1 MLQQSRSYQ
10 QQAVID
16 SARVPSSTVPKT
28 KEIPTVTTKQ
38 QIAEIASE
46 RDVHAA
52 FSWLRAHER
61 EILDSQME
69 LARVSA
75 PPFGEQARTAW
86 MLKKFREIGLDDVH
100 ADELGSVFGTH
111 RGSGR
116 EKQVVAVAA
125 HIDTVFPAGTP
136 IDIRKD
142 KNGKIHGPSVSD
154 NSSGV
159 AALLAIASS
168 LVNCDVEHAHDIIFI
183 GDVGEEGEG
192 DLRGMRHIFSVENKK
207 NWSERIAYTVVM
219 DGNGHD
225 TIVDQALGSRR
236 YEVTVYGKGGHSWA
250 DFGEP
255 NPIVIL
261 ARALGEFYKTP
272 IYDGADSRSS
282 YNVGVISGGT
292 SVNSIPESA
301 TARIDVRSSVPA
313 EMERIAEQL
322 RQCVVRAGMD
332 EMVVPARQKG
342 QQLGEL
348 SPGSVRVEIKQ
359 IGQRPAGKLPE
370 DCRILQVAKTVDAH
384 LGIPSQMRLASTDA
398 NIPISMGLEAITLGS
413 GGSGGGAHT
422 LKEWFDPAGREIAL
436 KRILLVLLALAR
448 E

>member
-1 MLQQSRSYQ
+1 
-10 QQAVID
+10 
-16 SARVPSSTVPKT
+16 VPRT
-28 KEIPTVTTKQ
+28 KEIPAATKKQ
-38 QIAEIASE
+38 QVAEVASR

-61 EILDSQME
+61 ETIEAQME
-69 LARVSA
+69 LARIPA

-86 MLKKFREIGLDDVH
+86 MLKRFDDLGLEDVH
-100 ADELGSVFGTH
+100 ADELGSVFGGH
-111 RGSGR
+111 RGRGH

-125 HIDTVFPAGTP
+125 HIDTVFPANTS
-136 IDIRKD
+136 IKIRKD
-142 KNGKIHGPSVSD
+142 NEGKLHGPSVSD

-159 AALLAIASS
+159 AALLAIASA
-168 LVNCDVEHAHDIIFI
+168 LVNCEVAHEHDIVFI

-192 DLRGMRHIFSVENKK
+192 DLRGIRHIFSAENKK
-207 NWSERIAYTVVM
+207 KWRERIAHTVVV

-225 TIVDQALGSRR
+225 TIVNQALGSKR
-236 YEVTVYGKGGHSWA
+236 YEVTVHGKGGHSWA

-255 NPIVIL
+255 NPIVVL
-261 ARALGEFYKTP
+261 SRALTEFYKTP
-272 IYDGADSRSS
+272 IYDGADSKSS

-301 TARIDVRSSVPA
+301 TARVDVRSTVPA

-342 QQLGEL
+342 HPVSEL
-348 SPGSVRVEIKQ
+348 SPGAVRVEIKP
-359 IGQRPAGKLPE
+359 IGERPAGKLPDE
-370 DCRILQVAKTVDAH
+370 CRILQVAKAVDAH
-384 LGIPSQMRLASTDA
+384 LGVPSQMRLASTDA

-436 KRILLVLLALAR
+436 KRVLLVLLTLA

>member
-1 MLQQSRSYQ
+1 MPR
-10 QQAVID
+10 
-16 SARVPSSTVPKT
+16 T
-28 KEIPTVTTKQ
+28 KEIPTATRKQ
-38 QIAEIASE
+38 QVAEVASR

-61 EILDSQME
+61 EVTEAQMD
-69 LARVSA
+69 LARVPA

-86 MLKKFREIGLDDVH
+86 MLKRFRELGLDDVH

-116 EKQVVAVAA
+116 LREVVAIAA
-125 HIDTVFPAGTP
+125 HIDTVFPAGTT

-142 KNGKIHGPSVSD
+142 RDGKLHGPSVSD

-159 AALLAIASS
+159 AALLAIASA
-168 LVNCDVEHAHDIIFI
+168 LVNCNVEHENDIVFI

-192 DLRGMRHIFSVENKK
+192 DLRGMRHIFSAENKK
-207 NWSERIAYTVVM
+207 KWRDRIAYTVVV

-225 TIVDQALGSRR
+225 TIVNQALGSKRF
-236 YEVTVYGKGGHSWA
+236 EVTVHGKGGHSWA

-255 NPIVIL
+255 NPIVVL
-261 ARALGEFYKTP
+261 SRALAEFYKTP
-272 IYDGADSRSS
+272 IYDGADSKSS
-282 YNVGVISGGT
+282 YNIGVISGGT

-301 TARIDVRSSVPA
+301 TARVDVRSTVPA
-313 EMERIAEQL
+313 EMERIADHL
-322 RQCVVRAGMD
+322 RHCMVRAGMD

-342 QQLGEL
+342 QRISEMT
-348 SPGSVRVEIKQ
+348 PGSVRVEIKP
-359 IGQRPAGKLPE
+359 IGERPAGKLPD
-370 DCRILQVAKTVDAH
+370 DCRILQVAKAVDAH

-398 NIPISMGLEAITLGS
+398 NIPISMGFEAITLGS

-422 LKEWFDPAGREIAL
+422 LKEWFDPKGREIAL
-436 KRILLVLLALAR
+436 KRILLVLLALAI

>member
-1 MLQQSRSYQ
+1 
-10 QQAVID
+10 V
-16 SARVPSSTVPKT
+16 ART
-28 KEIPTVTTKQ
+28 KEILTEKQ
-38 QIAEIASE
+38 QIAQVASR

-52 FSWLRAHER
+52 FSWFRAHER
-61 EILDSQME
+61 DITQSQME
-69 LARVSA
+69 LARIPA
-75 PPFGEQARTAW
+75 PPFGEKARTAW
-86 MLKKFREIGLDDVH
+86 LLEQFREIGLEDVH

-111 RGSGR
+111 RGSGHTK
-116 EKQVVAVAA
+116 ELIAVAA

-136 IDIRKD
+136 IEIRQSKD
-142 KNGKIHGPSVSD
+142 GNLHGPSVSD

-159 AALLAIASS
+159 AALLAIASAMA
-168 LVNCDVEHAHDIIFI
+168 NCEIEHDHDIVFI

-192 DLRGMRHIFSVENKK
+192 DLRGMRHIFSADNKK
-207 NWSERIAYTVVM
+207 KWRERIAYTVVI

-225 TIVDQALGSRR
+225 TVVNQALGSKRF
-236 YEVTVYGKGGHSWA
+236 EVTVHGKGGHSWA

-255 NPIVIL
+255 NPIAVL
-261 ARALGEFYKTP
+261 SRALADFYKTP
-272 IYDGADSRSS
+272 IYDSGDSKSS

-301 TARIDVRSSVPA
+301 SARVDVRSTVPA
-313 EMERIAEQL
+313 EIERIAEQL

-332 EMVVPARQKG
+332 ETVVPARQKG
-342 QQLGEL
+342 KPVNEL
-348 SPGSVRVEIKQ
+348 EPGSVRVEIKQ
-359 IGQRPAGKLPE
+359 IGERPAGKLAE
-370 DCRILQVAKTVDAH
+370 DCRILQVAKKVDAH

-422 LKEWFDPAGREIAL
+422 LKEWFDPTGRDIAL
-436 KRILLVLLALAR
+436 KRILLVLLALA

>member
-1 MLQQSRSYQ
+1 
-10 QQAVID
+10 
-16 SARVPSSTVPKT
+16 VPKT
-28 KEIPTVTTKQ
+28 KENPTVSKKQ
-38 QIAEIASE
+38 QVAEVASR

-61 EILDSQME
+61 EITEAQME
-69 LARVSA
+69 LARVPA

-86 MLKKFREIGLDDVH
+86 MLKKFRELGLDDVH

-111 RGSGR
+111 RGSER
-116 EKQVVAVAA
+116 DKTAVAVAA
-125 HIDTVFPAGTP
+125 HIDTVFPAGTA
-136 IDIRKD
+136 IEIRNDKD
-142 KNGKIHGPSVSD
+142 GKLHGPSVSD

-159 AALLAIASS
+159 AALLAIASA
-168 LVNCDVEHAHDIIFI
+168 LVNCDVEHEHDIVFI

-192 DLRGMRHIFSVENKK
+192 DLRGMRHIFSVEHKK
-207 NWSERIAYTVVM
+207 KWRDRIAYTVVV

-225 TIVDQALGSRR
+225 TIVNQALGSKRF
-236 YEVTVYGKGGHSWA
+236 EVTVHGKGGHSWA

-255 NPIVIL
+255 NPIVVL
-261 ARALGEFYKTP
+261 SRALAEFYKTP
-272 IYDGADSRSS
+272 IYDGPDSKSS
-282 YNVGVISGGT
+282 YNVGVIGGGT

-301 TARIDVRSSVPA
+301 TARVDVRSTVPA
-313 EMERIAEQL
+313 EIERIAEQL

-332 EMVVPARQKG
+332 EMMVPARQKG
-342 QQLGEL
+342 QRISEL
-348 SPGSVRVEIKQ
+348 SPGSLRVEMKP
-359 IGQRPAGKLPE
+359 IGERPAGKLPD
-370 DCRILQVAKTVDAH
+370 DCRILQVAKAVDSH

-422 LKEWFDPAGREIAL
+422 LKEWFDPKGREIAL
-436 KRILLVLLALAR
+436 KRILLVLLSLAC